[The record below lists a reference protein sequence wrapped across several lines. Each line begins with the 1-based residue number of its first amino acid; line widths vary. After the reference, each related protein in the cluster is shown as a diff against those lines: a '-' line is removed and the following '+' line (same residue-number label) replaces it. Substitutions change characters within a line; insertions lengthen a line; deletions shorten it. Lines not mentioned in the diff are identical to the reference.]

1 MSAVVLE
8 DSLPILC
15 ALGRHRAGRRVHW
28 NDGFYFTCCRR
39 CGRDLVRT
47 TYGGWHVPRGA
58 RVVWSPRRPANSVSA
73 SLVPEQAAAAPSAGA
88 APVAAPQGAGL
99 PIEEVLRHLKR
110 SGGDG
115 PNDAP
120 PRRSGGRTY
129 IPDFMEDAATDT
141 SWRTNRPEK
150 WPPPSGAGGNA
161 TPPRRGARDSDP
173 GAAESR
179 ANAGAIGSRRIALA
193 TAGAALL
200 ILVFL
205 VAGRDRPASPAG
217 EAIVIADVLD
227 CRAAPVSGATR
238 VTQLLRGDRV
248 RLLARKDGWAG
259 IAYGVTRCWAPARQ
273 LVAGVPL

>member
-8 DSLPILC
+8 NSLPILC

-28 NDGFYFTCCRR
+28 NEGFYFTCCRR

-47 TYGGWHVPRGA
+47 SYGRWHVPRGA
-58 RVVWSPRRPANSVSA
+58 RVVWSPHRPANTVSA
-73 SLVPEQAAAAPSAGA
+73 SLVREQAAAGPSA
-88 APVAAPQGAGL
+88 APVAVPQGEGL

-110 SGGDG
+110 SGGG

-141 SWRTNRPEK
+141 SWRTNRPGN
-150 WPPPSGAGGNA
+150 WPPSPGARGNA
-161 TPPRRGARDSDP
+161 TLPGPGARAAAP
-173 GAAESR
+173 GAAVGR
-179 ANAGAIGSRRIALA
+179 ANVGAIGGRRIALA
-193 TAGAALL
+193 TAGGALL

-205 VAGRDRPASPAG
+205 VAGRDRPAGPAR
-217 EAIVIADVLD
+217 EAIVIADVVD
-227 CRAAPVSGATR
+227 CRDAPLAGATN

-248 RLLARKDGWAG
+248 RLLTRQDGWAG